1 MYIAIIL
8 TKNVPWKS
16 LTKIISSSSRSDYS
30 ITSSQR
36 FHFSQLHQTFTSLST
51 DFVIIWHPS
60 FADEARSTHTN
71 KRSNNYWRLLRQ
83 GSVCVCV
90 PPSPRHIH
98 TLHLFRHYSTNTLLF
113 LVSASSTSTSH
124 RSWWKWMVAQLT
136 QHKRILFYI
145 GEELR
150 ASYATQTHS
159 HTSPPLPPTQ
169 TPVPWRQLPWLP
181 WCSALI
187 GATNYDIMV

>member
-60 FADEARSTHTN
+60 FADKARSTHTN

-90 PPSPRHIH
+90 
-98 TLHLFRHYSTNTLLF
+98 
-113 LVSASSTSTSH
+113 
-124 RSWWKWMVAQLT
+124 
-136 QHKRILFYI
+136 
-145 GEELR
+145 
-150 ASYATQTHS
+150 
-159 HTSPPLPPTQ
+159 SPPPPTTYTHCTCSVTTALTRYYSWCQ
-169 TPVPWRQLPWLP
+169 PPPPPPRIARGENEWLH
-181 WCSALI
+181 S
-187 GATNYDIMV
+187 